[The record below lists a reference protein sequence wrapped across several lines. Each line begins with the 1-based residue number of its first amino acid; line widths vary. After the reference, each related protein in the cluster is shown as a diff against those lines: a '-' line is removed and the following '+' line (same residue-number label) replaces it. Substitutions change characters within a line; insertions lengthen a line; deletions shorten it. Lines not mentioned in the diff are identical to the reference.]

1 MNNPNYTG
9 RSGRWHFII
18 MSLIFQSHSSSVRK
32 KGTERAGGKSE
43 SWVWQPGHP
52 TCQQSGPH
60 TMKVPRSTNPS
71 ASLGKPHFKGWSF
84 WPWVPVADWPP
95 TNWHNLISLSWE
107 EEWCEKQI
115 TENTDLYQEG
125 GGREGGRN
133 RMNDT
138 SGKMKSRIS
147 WFCWKKVRWETWTS
161 RAYLWVL
168 VTRKGKESPRPVC
181 QAEIIR
187 LEQFVVASRETD
199 LIRRKLS

>member
-1 MNNPNYTG
+1 MTLYHHVSYLPISLFLSEEKGN
-9 RSGRWHFII
+9 RESRREIWV
-18 MSLIFQSHSSSVRK
+18 MSLTTRTPNMP
-32 KGTERAGGKSE
+32 TEWAPHHESTQKYKSF
-43 SWVWQPGHP
+43 S
-52 TCQQSGPH
+52 
-60 TMKVPRSTNPS
+60 
-71 ASLGKPHFKGWSF
+71 KPHFKGWSF

-125 GGREGGRN
+125 GGMEGGRN

-181 QAEIIR
+181 QSEIIR